1 MIPAAVTRRVL
12 LCCWLAILAE
22 GYDVGVFGAVVPG
35 LLAYEPWSLSAVE
48 IGGLAAWSLVGML
61 IGATTIGVLAE
72 RVGRKNMLLVAVAL
86 CALPQ
91 LGVALAPSPEVL
103 GLFRFIGGLGLGG
116 VIPIAAAYTIEFS
129 PPEKKSRNYGLM
141 YSGYSLGIMLAA
153 LVAVLALDA
162 LGWRWVM
169 GLGFGA
175 IILVPVLAAALPPS
189 MEQLAASGRV
199 DEADAAARRLG
210 IDPTVAARPA
220 AARAASGE
228 TEGFAG
234 AVRVVFSPRYRLA
247 TCCFWIALFCG
258 LLLVYGLNTWLP
270 QIMRKAGYD
279 LGSSLMFLLVFS
291 LASAVG
297 GIGVGVL
304 ADRRGEKPVL
314 VLWYTIGALGILALM
329 FRGPMLVNY
338 LLVGIAGIG
347 SISTSLVLTGWVAH
361 YYPARVRAAATGMAL
376 SFARVGAIVGPIVGG
391 FIAGAGF
398 GYRAN
403 FVFFAVVGGVAAVA
417 VALLPLL
424 RTPSADTSSV
434 DEIAPAPS

>member
-61 IGATTIGVLAE
+61 IGATTIGVLAD

-103 GLFRFIGGLGLGG
+103 GLFRFIGGPGLGG

-129 PPEKKSRNYGLM
+129 PPAKKSMNYGIM

-153 LVAVLALDA
+153 LVAVLSLDA

-175 IILVPVLAAALPPS
+175 VILVPVLAVALPPS
-189 MEQLAASGRV
+189 IEQLAASGQTER
-199 DEADAAARRLG
+199 AAAEARRLG
-210 IDPTVAARPA
+210 IEPTPGAVAQAPPA
-220 AARAASGE
+220 DGE
-228 TEGFAG
+228 SEGFLSAL
-234 AVRVVFSPRYRLA
+234 RVVFSPRYRLA
-247 TCCFWIALFCG
+247 TACFWVALFCG

-291 LASAVG
+291 LASAIG
-297 GIGVGVL
+297 GIVVGVL
-304 ADRRGEKPVL
+304 ADRRGQKPVL
-314 VLWYTIGALGILALM
+314 VVCYAVGALGILALM
-329 FRGPMLVNY
+329 FRGPMVVNY

-403 FVFFAVVGGVAAVA
+403 FVFFAVVGGVAALA
-417 VALLPLL
+417 VAALPLL
-424 RTPSADTSSV
+424 RGEP
-434 DEIAPAPS
+434 DEAPEPEERVTART

>member
-12 LCCWLAILAE
+12 LCCWIAILAE

-35 LLAYEPWSLSAVE
+35 LLAYEPWSLTAVE

-61 IGATTIGVLAE
+61 IGATTIGVLAD

-86 CALPQ
+86 CAVPQ
-91 LGVALAPSPEVL
+91 LGVALAPTPEVL
-103 GLFRFIGGLGLGG
+103 GLFRFVGGLGLGG
-116 VIPIAAAYTIEFS
+116 VIPIAAAYTIEYS
-129 PPEKKSRNYGLM
+129 PPAKKSVNYGIM

-153 LVAVLALDA
+153 LVAVLTLDI

-169 GLGFGA
+169 GMGFGA
-175 IILVPVLAAALPPS
+175 VILVPVLAVALPPS
-189 MEQLAASGRV
+189 IEQLAATGN
-199 DEADAAARRLG
+199 ADRAAAAARRLG
-210 IDPTVAARPA
+210 IETSPVSRPDPVT
-220 AARAASGE
+220 GE
-228 TEGFAG
+228 SEGFLG
-234 AVRVVFSPRYRLA
+234 ALRVIFSPRYRLA
-247 TCCFWIALFCG
+247 TACFWIALFCG

-297 GIGVGVL
+297 GVFVGLL
-304 ADRRGEKPVL
+304 ADRRGQKPVL
-314 VLWYTIGALGILALM
+314 VLWYSIGALGILALM

-338 LLVGIAGIG
+338 LLVGVAGIG

-376 SFARVGAIVGPIVGG
+376 SFARIGAIVGPIVGG
-391 FIAGAGF
+391 YIAGAGF

-403 FVFFAVVGGVAAVA
+403 FVFFAVVGGIAAVA
-417 VALLPLL
+417 VAVLPLL
-424 RTPSADTSSV
+424 RDEEVDAGTGGSAVAASS
-434 DEIAPAPS
+434 

>member
-12 LCCWLAILAE
+12 LCCWIAILAE

-61 IGATTIGVLAE
+61 IGATTIGVLAD

-103 GLFRFIGGLGLGG
+103 GLFRFVGGLGLGG

-129 PPEKKSRNYGLM
+129 PPAKKSRNYGIM

-153 LVAVLALDA
+153 LVAVLSLDA

-175 IILVPVLAAALPPS
+175 VILVPILAVALPQS
-189 MEQLAASGRV
+189 IEQLAASGQTDR
-199 DEADAAARRLG
+199 AAAEARRLG
-210 IDPTVAARPA
+210 IEPPPAVPA
-220 AARAASGE
+220 AARAERGE
-228 TEGFAG
+228 REGFLDAL
-234 AVRVVFSPRYRLA
+234 RVVFSPRYRVA
-247 TCCFWIALFCG
+247 TACFWLALFCG

-291 LASAVG
+291 LASAIG
-297 GIGVGVL
+297 GIVVGLL
-304 ADRRGEKPVL
+304 ADRRGQKPVL
-314 VLWYTIGALGILALM
+314 VVCYAVGALGILALM
-329 FRGPMLVNY
+329 FRGPMVVNY

-361 YYPARVRAAATGMAL
+361 YYPARIRAAATGMAL

-403 FVFFAVVGGVAAVA
+403 FVFFAVVGGIAALAVAA
-417 VALLPLL
+417 LPLL
-424 RTPSADTSSV
+424 RGESDGAPEPEESV
-434 DEIAPAPS
+434 TART

>member
-1 MIPAAVTRRVL
+1 MIPPAVTRRVL

-35 LLAYEPWSLSAVE
+35 LLAYDPWSLSAVE

-61 IGATTIGVLAE
+61 IGATTIGVLAD

-86 CALPQ
+86 CAIPQ

-103 GLFRFIGGLGLGG
+103 ALFRFIGGLGLGG

-129 PPEKKSRNYGLM
+129 PPAKKSMNYGIM
-141 YSGYSLGIMLAA
+141 YSGYSLGIMSAA
-153 LVAVLALDA
+153 LVSVLLLDD

-169 GLGFGA
+169 GLGSGA
-175 IILVPVLAAALPPS
+175 VILVPILAVALPPS
-189 MEQLAASGRV
+189 AEQHAERGP
-199 DEADAAARRLG
+199 DE
-210 IDPTVAARPA
+210 PP
-220 AARAASGE
+220 S
-228 TEGFAG
+228 EGFLG
-234 AVRVVFSPRYRLA
+234 ALRVVFSPRYRLA
-247 TCCFWIALFCG
+247 TACFWIALFCG

-270 QIMRKAGYD
+270 QIMRKTGYD

-291 LASAVG
+291 LASAIG
-297 GIGVGVL
+297 GIFVGLL
-304 ADRRGEKPVL
+304 ADRRGQKPVL
-314 VLWYTIGALGILALM
+314 VVCYAVGALGILALM
-329 FRGPMLVNY
+329 FRGPMVVNY

-361 YYPARVRAAATGMAL
+361 YYPAGIRAAATGMAL

-403 FVFFAVVGGVAAVA
+403 FVFFAVVGGIAALAVAA
-417 VALLPLL
+417 LPLL
-424 RTPSADTSSV
+424 RSEPDGALEAG
-434 DEIAPAPS
+434 EIADVRT